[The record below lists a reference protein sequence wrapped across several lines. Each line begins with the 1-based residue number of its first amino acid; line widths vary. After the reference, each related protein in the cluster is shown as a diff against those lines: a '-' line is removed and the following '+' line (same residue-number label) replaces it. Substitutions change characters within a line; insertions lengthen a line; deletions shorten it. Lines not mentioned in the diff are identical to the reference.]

1 MASAEDL
8 KQYNLI
14 TYILYILGFFLGLTP
29 FIAIVMNYIKRD
41 EMRGTWLESHV
52 DWQIK
57 TFWISLLGYIVGGL
71 LTVILIGFL
80 IVFLVFIWHIYRLV
94 KGLIALNNNQ
104 PIQAYVAVK
113 PKGILRPCRPPL

>member
-104 PIQAYVAVK
+104 PIQA
-113 PKGILRPCRPPL
+113 

>member
-57 TFWISLLGYIVGGL
+57 AFWISLLGYIVGGL

-80 IVFLVFIWHIYRLV
+80 IVFLVFIWNIYRLV

-104 PIQAYVAVK
+104 PIEA
-113 PKGILRPCRPPL
+113 